1 MLNLQL
7 MAVSSIKCQFQ
18 ESKLSNQQNRE
29 GRSLRSRPSF
39 KSLGKGERTAYD

>member
-1 MLNLQL
+1 MLNIQL
-7 MAVSSIKCQFQ
+7 MAASSIKFRFQ

-39 KSLGKGERTAYD
+39 GSLWFKGMKN